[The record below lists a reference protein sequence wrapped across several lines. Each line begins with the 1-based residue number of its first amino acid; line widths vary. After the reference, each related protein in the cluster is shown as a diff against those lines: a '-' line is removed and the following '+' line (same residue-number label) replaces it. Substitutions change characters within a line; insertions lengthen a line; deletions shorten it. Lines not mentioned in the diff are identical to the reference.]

1 MNSEESIPWRTSQMI
16 VRHGLIRQFPRLF
29 MIHSAIKLVWS
40 VLLFL
45 SHLSFLTHLMELY
58 VSRFSSSF
66 FSVVP
71 LSLILVPYFHPHLP
85 PYLHYSTV
93 GTTIAKEIL
102 RSVTKAFE
110 DKAMR
115 CVPTAVEVFSNSS
128 RMELLITSGGMQIA
142 YHSMLTLSGSKA
154 MERLPGL
161 NLSSTQIFFLV
172 TAQELCSKS
181 QYEGIETDSED
192 FHDM

>member
-1 MNSEESIPWRTSQMI
+1 MRIYEQRKCYTVENITNDSPLYSQTWAYPTI
-16 VRHGLIRQFPRLF
+16 SKSFYDP
-29 MIHSAIKLVWS
+29 
-40 VLLFL
+40 L
-45 SHLSFLTHLMELY
+45 SHKI
-58 VSRFSSSF
+58 
-66 FSVVP
+66 VVP

-93 GTTIAKEIL
+93 GVTIANEIL
-102 RSVTKAFE
+102 RSVTKDFE
-110 DKAMR
+110 EKAMR
-115 CVPTAVEVFSNSS
+115 CVPMSVEVFSNSS
-128 RMELLITSGGMQIA
+128 RMDMLISSGGMQIA

-161 NLSSTQIFFLV
+161 NLSSTQLFFLV
-172 TAQELCSKS
+172 MAQELCSKS

>member
-1 MNSEESIPWRTSQMI
+1 
-16 VRHGLIRQFPRLF
+16 
-29 MIHSAIKLVWS
+29 
-40 VLLFL
+40 
-45 SHLSFLTHLMELY
+45 
-58 VSRFSSSF
+58 
-66 FSVVP
+66 VP
-71 LSLILVPYFHPHLP
+71 LSLILVPYFHAHLP
-85 PYLHYSTV
+85 PYVHYSTV

-110 DKAMR
+110 EKAMK
-115 CVPTAVEVFSNSS
+115 CVPTSVEVFSNSS

-142 YHSMLTLSGSKA
+142 YHSMLTLSGSNA

-161 NLSSTQIFFLV
+161 NLSSTQLFFLV

-181 QYEGIETDSED
+181 QYEGIETDSGD

>member
-1 MNSEESIPWRTSQMI
+1 MENITSDSQTSMTWAYPTI
-16 VRHGLIRQFPRLF
+16 SKAFYDP
-29 MIHSAIKLVWS
+29 
-40 VLLFL
+40 L
-45 SHLSFLTHLMELY
+45 SHKIGMKCLVISLSFFSFTMME
-58 VSRFSSSF
+58 VHISRF

-85 PYLHYSTV
+85 QYIHFSTV

-115 CVPTAVEVFSNSS
+115 CVPPAVEVFSNSS
-128 RMELLITSGGMQIA
+128 RMELLISSGGMQIA

-181 QYEGIETDSED
+181 QYEGIETESED

>member
-1 MNSEESIPWRTSQMI
+1 MLPWRTWTSQAI
-16 VRHGLIRQFPRLF
+16 VRRGLIRQFPRLF

-40 VLLFL
+40 VLLFSL
-45 SHLSFLTHLMELY
+45 IFLPFHVARWILMLL
-58 VSRFSSSF
+58 VCFLI

-85 PYLHYSTV
+85 LYLHYSTV

-128 RMELLITSGGMQIA
+128 RMELLIMSGAMQIA

-154 MERLPGL
+154 MDRLPGL

>member
-1 MNSEESIPWRTSQMI
+1 MLDGTS
-16 VRHGLIRQFPRLF
+16 RLILSLF
-29 MIHSAIKLVWS
+29 
-40 VLLFL
+40 
-45 SHLSFLTHLMELY
+45 T
-58 VSRFSSSF
+58 
-66 FSVVP
+66 VVP

-85 PYLHYSTV
+85 PYVHYSTV

-115 CVPTAVEVFSNSS
+115 CVPPAVSNSS
-128 RMELLITSGGMQIA
+128 RMELLISSGGMQIA

-172 TAQELCSKS
+172 LAQELCSKS
-181 QYEGIETDSED
+181 QYEGIETDSDD

>member
-1 MNSEESIPWRTSQMI
+1 VSCYFALFIFRDETSC
-16 VRHGLIRQFPRLF
+16 
-29 MIHSAIKLVWS
+29 S
-40 VLLFL
+40 
-45 SHLSFLTHLMELY
+45 
-58 VSRFSSSF
+58 SRFFFF

-71 LSLILVPYFHPHLP
+71 LSLILAPYFHKDLP

-115 CVPTAVEVFSNSS
+115 CVPPAVDVFSNSS
-128 RMELLITSGGMQIA
+128 RMELLITSGGMQIVIFFHKIKYNNLCCLSFSSIGMQIA